1 MSNRWWRTQHP
12 APVFGGGEDSGLDP
26 AMLHAFAW
34 NLLAWLAWGVLIL
47 ALRYH
52 VERQH
57 QKFAA
62 QEAQAAL
69 DEI

>member
-1 MSNRWWRTQHP
+1 ML
-12 APVFGGGEDSGLDP
+12 AAFG
-26 AMLHAFAW
+26 W
-34 NLLAWLAWGVLIL
+34 NVLAWLAWGLLII

-57 QKFAA
+57 QKFAT

-69 DEI
+69 EA